1 MLQQVTTNQEALEE
15 IWRSVESNITVHIH
29 LQKHRE
35 RAAEVSTS
43 LQHRFLK
50 YRLNYGNT

>member
-15 IWRSVESNITVHIH
+15 TWRSVESNITVHIH

-35 RAAEVSTS
+35 RAAEVSTT
-43 LQHRFLK
+43 QIPQI
-50 YRLNYGNT
+50 